1 LFQNKIPQ
9 QYINSFRS
17 AVIALFFLMDLQHI
31 KVLFL
36 QTRYKS
42 CIRACHD
49 TLAALNNQTDQNPLS
64 DTFVMFYLA
73 MAHEELARAM
83 HQNSTNKIPTMDTAR
98 AYYHEALDALPS
110 SDDAH
115 DIYIATQRANEL
127 KRAESRSSFS
137 SFGDDTWE
145 IAGNDSTSTLRF
157 QGTPTS
163 NSFPRL
169 RNDSPLDDWSKQGSP
184 TSRGF
189 DDVNANDVDFDDL
202 DSHRSFD
209 QIRTPGRG
217 LPRDYSRISLIAS
230 PSIQVHKTE
239 PAHRRVDSAMQHNLW
254 PDRPSTPAPD
264 RPFSPHQNRP
274 SLPQLSIVAKPTHA
288 SSLSPP
294 DSEYYSPE
302 YMDPVSPLCPADYA
316 SASSNSPI
324 SPTTPTAAFD
334 TYDVHSAVSTQNG
347 YEEEEF
353 HDAEES
359 FVAADHFRDNVEG
372 MRARIRRHISQLHDT
387 KSTLLANQAAKRHR
401 RTTLVAQQQSEKEG
415 LMAGAQKP
423 PTRTTALGPQQVPS
437 TRSYWSFV
445 PAHIKATEKQERIAA
460 GRARN
465 WERKRFQPERYQELC
480 EQALGDL

>member
-1 LFQNKIPQ
+1 
-9 QYINSFRS
+9 
-17 AVIALFFLMDLQHI
+17 MDLQHI

-49 TLAALNNQTDQNPLS
+49 TLAALNNQIDQNPLS

-73 MAHEELARAM
+73 MSHEELARAM
-83 HQNSTNKIPTMDTAR
+83 HQNSTNKISTMDTAR
-98 AYYHEALDALPS
+98 AYYHEALDALPPP
-110 SDDAH
+110 DGAH
-115 DIYIATQRANEL
+115 DLYIAAQRANEL

-145 IAGNDSTSTLRF
+145 ISGNDSSSTLRF
-157 QGTPTS
+157 QGTPIS

-169 RNDSPLDDWSKQGSP
+169 RNDSPLNHWSKQDSP
-184 TSRGF
+184 NSR
-189 DDVNANDVDFDDL
+189 DSNDANVSDVDFDDDL
-202 DSHRSFD
+202 DSHRGFD

-217 LPRDYSRISLIAS
+217 LPRDHSRISLITS
-230 PSIQVHKTE
+230 PSIQIHKSE
-239 PAHRRVDSAMQHNLW
+239 PAHRRVDSVMQHNLW

-264 RPFSPHQNRP
+264 RPFSSHQNRP
-274 SLPQLSIVAKPTHA
+274 SLPQLSIVSKPTHA

-302 YMDPVSPLCPADYA
+302 YMDPVSPLCSADYA

-324 SPTTPTAAFD
+324 SPTTPTGTFD
-334 TYDVHSAVSTQNG
+334 TYDIHSAVSTQNG
-347 YEEEEF
+347 HEEEEF

-359 FVAADHFRDNVEG
+359 FVAADSFRDNVEG

-387 KSTLLANQAAKRHR
+387 ESMLLANQAAKRNR
-401 RTTLVAQQQSEKEG
+401 RTTLAAQQQSEREG
-415 LMAGAQKP
+415 LMAGVQKP
-423 PTRTTALGPQQVPS
+423 AITTTAPGSQQVPS